1 MFTKRHTAYKLR
13 IKDILSNEF
22 VSRDGESDYVLVN
35 DQQVSRVRVMATIVN
50 RFINDERK
58 SGSLIIDDGSEV
70 ISLRGWEDQFH
81 MIDKT
86 VIGQLIDIVAR
97 VREYNDQVYLVPE
110 IIKKASPD
118 WFVLRKL
125 EYDNHKGPVK
135 TAKPETKKPK
145 EKDDGLKDKV
155 FKKIKQGGGKGVKM
169 DELIKVCGDKN
180 TCKGVLKELLEDDMI
195 FEPRAGRYKKLD

>member
-13 IKDILSNEF
+13 IKDILSNDF

-86 VIGQLIDIVAR
+86 AIGQLIDVVAR

-110 IIKKASPD
+110 IIKKASPNC
-118 WFVLRKL
+118 FVLRKL

-135 TAKPETKKPK
+135 TAKPETNKP
-145 EKDDGLKDKV
+145 EEEDDGLKDSV
-155 FKKIKQGGGKGVKM
+155 FKKIKDGGSKGVKM

-180 TCKGVLKELLEDDMI
+180 TCKTVLKTLLEEDMI
-195 FEPRAGRYKKLD
+195 FEPRAGRYKKLE